1 MEMTFKLHIPNRDLL
16 SYVQDELKTYFEELG
31 DWKDL
36 QLTKQEEGNIVV
48 DAARL
53 IEGSIQCIIN
63 DWMDTVDTESFAFAL
78 VDGNPVLSDR
88 LSSLRKQQ
96 ETEEQKRDLEERI
109 ASAAKF
115 LQKHGHTVKRKG

>member
-1 MEMTFKLHIPNRDLL
+1 MTFNLEIPNRDLL
-16 SYVQDELKTYFEELG
+16 SYVQDELRNYFEELG

-96 ETEEQKRDLEERI
+96 ETEGQKRDLEERI

>member
-16 SYVQDELKTYFEELG
+16 SYVQDELRTYFEELG

-36 QLTKQEEGNIVV
+36 QLTKQEEGDIVV

-53 IEGSIQCIIN
+53 IKGSIQCFIN
-63 DWMDTVDTESFAFAL
+63 DWMDTVDAESFAFSL

-96 ETEEQKRDLEERI
+96 ETAQQNRDLEERI

>member
-1 MEMTFKLHIPNRDLL
+1 MTFKLHIPNRDLL

-63 DWMDTVDTESFAFAL
+63 DWMDTVDSESFAFAL

>member
-1 MEMTFKLHIPNRDLL
+1 MKMTFNLEIPNRDLL
-16 SYVQDELKTYFEELG
+16 SYVQDELRNYFEELG

-53 IEGSIQCIIN
+53 IEGSLQCIIN
-63 DWMDTVDTESFAFAL
+63 DWMDTVDSESFAFSL

-96 ETEEQKRDLEERI
+96 ETEAQKRDLEERI

>member
-1 MEMTFKLHIPNRDLL
+1 MTFKLHIPNRDLL
-16 SYVQDELKTYFEELG
+16 SYVQDELKNYFEELG
-31 DWKDL
+31 DWKNL

-53 IEGSIQCIIN
+53 IEGSLQCIIN
-63 DWMDTVDTESFAFAL
+63 DWMDTVDTESFAFSL

-96 ETEEQKRDLEERI
+96 ETEAQKRDLEERI

>member
-1 MEMTFKLHIPNRDLL
+1 MKMTFNLEIPNRDLL
-16 SYVQDELKTYFEELG
+16 SYVQDELRNYFEELG

-96 ETEEQKRDLEERI
+96 ETEGQKRDLEERI